1 MFLYFPINLLLTGV
15 CFFIVLSKNILK
27 VIMKTKTYIFRLTI
41 ALLTFLF
48 SIGVYAVWNNS
59 QANKNTLQTNIAL
72 PISEAL
78 PVVNEIDNSNADK
91 TTSCSKVEAKGNIDV
106 KVKRFISSKG
116 NKCYRYA
123 VTNNTNQEI
132 RGIDVGTE
140 KSTDL
145 AELIEIP
152 LGWSESSI
160 KHGFDEARN
169 SKSLIEA
176 IAVEEQNNIFIT
188 TKSFQVD
195 ARKTNSFYV
204 CMQNKWD
211 SNYQTSHWIAYMY
224 DGSDIAGK
232 LINLDAK

>member
-1 MFLYFPINLLLTGV
+1 
-15 CFFIVLSKNILK
+15 
-27 VIMKTKTYIFRLTI
+27 MKAKKHIFHLII

-48 SIGVYAVWNNS
+48 SISIYAAWSNI
-59 QANKNTLQTNIAL
+59 QEDKNTRQSNTAS
-72 PISEAL
+72 PTSKVL
-78 PVVNEIDNSNADK
+78 PVVKEIDNSNAGK
-91 TTSCSKVEAKGNIDV
+91 IIACLKVEAKGNIDV

-132 RGIDVGTE
+132 RRIDVGIE

-145 AELIEIP
+145 AELVEIP
-152 LGWSESSI
+152 LGWSESPV

-176 IAVEEQNNIFIT
+176 IAVEEQNNIIIT
-188 TKSFQVD
+188 TKSFQVK
-195 ARKTNSFYV
+195 AGKTNSFYV